1 MIDQICRSKRIVK
14 KLRAGPLGPHL
25 ARLADH
31 IAREHEQQGDARRI
45 LLCAGRFASFA
56 EGRGQGTD
64 EWDDAALVD
73 FLLEGDVTTAD
84 AFHASDVRAALCEV
98 GLMEGNTTPTSQS
111 LCLLADFAAHL
122 RDVRGLSLGVQRI
135 QTNTLRRLLA
145 FHREKYGELPLGS
158 FTGKDALDL
167 FQRGGALYRSVSTRQ
182 KFAAELRQILRF
194 LHLRGHIELD
204 LAATV
209 PLFIN
214 YRLSTVPAHLPW
226 EDVRRLITSI
236 DTAVAPGKRDRAI
249 LLLIAGLGLRP
260 GTVRA
265 LTLDQVFWR
274 EAELRIP
281 RTKSRR
287 GINLPLTEE
296 VGQALST
303 YVLEERPKT
312 ELRTVFLRHTRHP
325 TNPSP
330 AAPPSPRSS
339 TLGSSAPASRTPRV
353 PQTCCATASPHSSSI
368 AACPSSRS
376 PTFSGTRA
384 STPPPSTPRSTSTR
398 WPRCRCPSRW
408 GWLHDGRRTERAHR
422 VVPPT
427 AAAVPRQVV
436 RGRSKDPAQLW
447 TFRRVT

>member
-1 MIDQICRSKRIVK
+1 MIDQICKSKRIVK
-14 KLRAGPLGPHL
+14 ELRAGPLGPYL
-25 ARLADH
+25 GRLADH
-31 IAREHEQQGDARRI
+31 IARGHEQQGDARRI

-64 EWDDAALVD
+64 EWDDETLVG
-73 FLLEGDVTTAD
+73 FLLQGDVTTAD
-84 AFHASDVRAALCEV
+84 AFHASDVRAALCEI
-98 GLMEGNTTPTSQS
+98 GLMEGDGPPASES
-111 LCLLADFAAHL
+111 LSLLADFAAHL
-122 RDVRGLSLGVQRI
+122 RDVRGLSLGVRRV

-145 FHREKYGELPLGS
+145 FHRERHGEQPLGA

-167 FQRGGALYRSVSTRQ
+167 FQRGGDLYRSVGTRQ

-194 LHLRGHIELD
+194 LHLRDHIEQD

-226 EDVRRLITSI
+226 EDVRRLITRI

-287 GINLPLTEE
+287 GINVPLTGE

-312 ELRTVFLRHTRHP
+312 ELRTVFLTQTTPHGPFTSGSAITAIINSRLKRAGIPNARGAANLLRHSLATQLV
-325 TNPSP
+325 N
-330 AAPPSPRSS
+330 A
-339 TLGSSAPASRTPRV
+339 GV
-353 PQTCCATASPHSSSI
+353 PIKQVSDLFGHKSIDTTAI
-368 AACPSSRS
+368 Y
-376 PTFSGTRA
+376 TKVDV
-384 STPPPSTPRSTSTR
+384 TS
-398 WPRCRCPSRW
+398 
-408 GWLHDGRRTERAHR
+408 L
-422 VVPPT
+422 
-427 AAAVPRQVV
+427 AAVPMPFALGV
-436 RGRSKDPAQLW
+436 AA
-447 TFRRVT
+447 